1 MANAQKILSLEE
13 LATVLARLRA
23 EGCRIVH
30 CHGVFDLLHPGH
42 VRHLAQARKFG
53 DVLVVTLTPDRYV
66 NKGANRPAFPEGLR
80 AEVLAS
86 LATVDYVAI
95 NHWSTAVETIHLLRP
110 HTYVKGSEF
119 RDLNDVIGHVSK
131 EAEAIRAVGGEV
143 VFTEDI
149 TFSSSGLINQYLSH
163 FPEHVRCYLADFARR
178 YTLDE
183 VLSPLRDAVGK
194 KAIVLGEAIID
205 EYAYCEVIGKS
216 GKEPI
221 LVSRYFSTDRFAG
234 GSLACANHLASFCD
248 RVDVLTFL
256 GEGCDQEAFVRQSLR
271 PNVTPILLTKKGSP
285 TIVKKRYVERYLTQ
299 KMFEIYHM
307 NDEPLDDAA
316 DAELRGMLHDILP
329 HYDLVVVADYG
340 HGMFSP
346 RAIETLC
353 SRAPFLAVNTQSNAG
368 NHGFNMISRY
378 PRADYVCLAIR
389 EFALETRD
397 QRLSPQQM
405 VLHVNRKLSCPRVM
419 MTMGKHGSL
428 FYTAAEGFKQVPAL
442 AHQVVDRVGAGDA
455 VLCVTA
461 LCVAANAPA
470 EVVSFLGN
478 LAGAEAVAIMGNQ
491 RSIERVPLY
500 RHVESLLKVH
510 KVDVQVSGGAVLTRS
525 AA

>member
-1 MANAQKILSLEE
+1 MANTHKVLSLEE
-13 LATVLARLRA
+13 LATALARLRA
-23 EGCRIVH
+23 EGRRIVH

-42 VRHLAQARKFG
+42 IRHLSQARTFG
-53 DVLVVTLTPDRYV
+53 DVLVVTLTPDHYV

-80 AEVLAS
+80 AEVLAA
-86 LATVDYVAI
+86 LADVDYVAI
-95 NHWSTAVETIHLLRP
+95 NRWPTAVETIHLLRP
-110 HTYVKGSEF
+110 HAFAKGSEF
-119 RDLNDVIGHVSK
+119 RNLTDVIGHVSK
-131 EAEAIRAVGGEV
+131 EAEAIRSVGGEV

-149 TFSSSGLINQYLSH
+149 TFSSSGLINQYLSQ
-163 FPEHVRCYLADFARR
+163 FPEHVRDYLADFARR

-183 VLSPLRDAVGK
+183 VLSPLRAAAGK
-194 KAIVLGEAIID
+194 KTLVLGETIID

-221 LVSRYFSTDRFAG
+221 LVSRYLSADRFAG
-234 GSLACANHLASFCD
+234 GSLACANHLANFCD
-248 RVDVLTFL
+248 SVDVLTFL
-256 GEGCDQEAFVRQSLR
+256 GDGGDQEAFVRQSLR
-271 PNVTPILLTKKGSP
+271 SNVTPILLTKKGSP

-307 NDEPLDDAA
+307 NDEPLDDAT
-316 DAELRGMLHDILP
+316 DAELRRVLHDILP
-329 HYDLVVVADYG
+329 RYDLVVVADYG
-340 HGMFSP
+340 HGMLSP

-353 SRAPFLAVNTQSNAG
+353 DRAPFLVVNTQSNAG

-378 PRADYVCLAIR
+378 RHADYVCLAIR

-397 QRLSPQQM
+397 QRLSPQLM
-405 VLHVNRKLSCPRVM
+405 VLHVHRKLSCPRVM

-428 FYTAAEGFKQVPAL
+428 FYTDAEGFKQVPAL

-461 LCVAANAPA
+461 LCVAAHAPA
-470 EVVSFLGN
+470 EVVGFLGN
-478 LAGAEAVAIMGNQ
+478 LAGAEAVAIVGNQ

-500 RHVESLLKVH
+500 RHVETLLKVH
-510 KVDVQVSGGAVLTRS
+510 KVDRPYSSAPTRS